1 MQILLIP
8 ILLATAIAINAA
20 RSYEM
25 LASNHQQLVLCV
37 KAIVQRHF
45 SSRRSI
51 IVSVTINGLDDKKNT
66 RSLSPYWEQAL
77 TTDSLLDTIHRES
90 RWSLHISRPTSNLQA
105 FRAQQHQSNYIIMIW
120 ESQDNRTVTEII
132 TSQLQALQDA
142 GLLSNKSL
150 FLIVICFEVSQPPR
164 DFALRI
170 FEDLWHSFK
179 IIDVTLVI
187 PYFNTAKTYTSVLP
201 GVQNASR
208 ESFDLYTWYPF
219 LASGRCG
226 NVSRVEVIDKW
237 MVENSQGFLKNTNLF
252 PNKMSGNAM
261 GCTVKVATRVLPPII
276 VELAEGSKEKY
287 GGPELNI
294 LRCILEKLNLSIEYK
309 VLVSTNKSQFDTE
322 ADLTDEIVSGDMD
335 IAVGGLKVSDRFIL
349 RADCT
354 LPYFEFA
361 VQWYVP
367 CAKCEKPWTALLR
380 VYTLDAWICVLCS
393 HLPIVM
399 FMHHI
404 AIRVNKYQ
412 LRESQRYMTLQS
424 CFSILI
430 SIALGVSVR
439 ELPRT
444 SILRSFVFLLI
455 CLSFF
460 MTAELQNYFTT
471 FLLNPGFEKQ
481 ISNIKDILQSGI
493 HFGYSPD
500 TERHL
505 KYIANEYEYSIMQDR
520 RIVCDN
526 HCQCLELMLK
536 HVNFACVSSTYCA
549 EIAMQFRGSSYAI
562 RNVCVLPNEIYKI
575 RSTMYLKRGHPLL
588 SHFNK
593 MLSRMTEF
601 GLISK
606 WKNDFTSKRKL
617 IFVSSSLSYGKDI
630 FVTKNI
636 VADNIYEAG
645 FFALSVSHLTVAFH
659 ILLIGFSISLTLLIA
674 EFVYRKF
681 FYLFST
687 THCRL

>member
-1 MQILLIP
+1 
-8 ILLATAIAINAA
+8 
-20 RSYEM
+20 
-25 LASNHQQLVLCV
+25 V
-37 KAIVQRHF
+37 
-45 SSRRSI
+45 
-51 IVSVTINGLDDKKNT
+51 
-66 RSLSPYWEQAL
+66 
-77 TTDSLLDTIHRES
+77 
-90 RWSLHISRPTSNLQA
+90 
-105 FRAQQHQSNYIIMIW
+105 IW
-120 ESQDNRTVTEII
+120 ESQGNRTVTEII

-142 GLLSNKSL
+142 GLLNNKSL
-150 FLIVICFEVSQPPR
+150 FLIVICSRASQPPH

-187 PYFNTAKTYTSVLP
+187 SYFNTAKTYTSVLP
-201 GVQNASR
+201 GVQNSWT

-226 NVSRVEVIDKW
+226 NVSRVDVIDKW
-237 MVENSQGFLKNTNLF
+237 LVENSQGFLKSTNLF
-252 PNKMSGNAM
+252 PNKISGNSI

-309 VLVSTNKSQFDTE
+309 VLVSTNKSQFDME
-322 ADLTDEIVSGDMD
+322 ADLTDEIVSGDTN
-335 IAVGGLKVSDRFIL
+335 IAVGGLKVSDRFIS

-354 LPYFEFA
+354 LPYSEFA

-380 VYTLDAWICVLCS
+380 VCTLDVWIYMLCS
-393 HLPIVM
+393 PFPIVM

-424 CFSILI
+424 CFSIFI

-444 SILRSFVFLLI
+444 SVLRSFVFFHI
-455 CLSFF
+455 CYSF
-460 MTAELQNYFTT
+460 MVTTVVQNYFTT

-493 HFGYSPD
+493 QFGYSSD
-500 TERHL
+500 TEGYL

-562 RNVCVLPNEIYKI
+562 RNVCVLPNEIYRI
-575 RSTMYLKRGHPLL
+575 RSTMYMKRGHPLL

-593 MLSRMTEF
+593 MLRRMAEF

-606 WKNDFTSKRKL
+606 WKNDFTSRKGV
-617 IFVSSSLSYGKDI
+617 ISVSSSLSYGKDI

-645 FFALSVSHLTVAFH
+645 YFALSVSHLTVAFPT
-659 ILLIGFSISLTLLIA
+659 LLIGFSLSLTALFA
-674 EFVYRKF
+674 EFVY
-681 FYLFST
+681 
-687 THCRL
+687 HRLLGHTKK